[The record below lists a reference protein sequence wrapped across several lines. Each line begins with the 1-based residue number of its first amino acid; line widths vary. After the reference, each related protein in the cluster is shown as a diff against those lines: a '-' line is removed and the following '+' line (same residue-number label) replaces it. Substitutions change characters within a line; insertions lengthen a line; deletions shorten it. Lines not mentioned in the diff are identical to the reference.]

1 MQQGP
6 TPSHARPLGIAAA
19 TDSGSDRRQRKPN
32 GLDRWVASQLARR
45 MDPGRVRVALWDE
58 SAVADENPAAVLWIG
73 DPGALWKLAANP
85 GLQFGDLYS
94 SGRIKVQGD
103 LMAVVEQGYRNIG
116 TASRGER
123 LRRLASRLPAPDL
136 ADSRRN
142 IHHHYD
148 LGNDFYRLWL
158 DREALQYTCAY
169 YADPSMTL
177 EQAQQAKM
185 HHVCRKLR
193 LRRGDRVVE
202 AGSGW
207 GGFALFMAKHYGVQV
222 RSFNIA
228 REQVQYARDWVKR
241 ENLGDQVE
249 FVADDF
255 RNITG
260 EYDVFVSIG
269 MLEHVGPANYAG
281 LGRLMN
287 RVLTREGRGL
297 VHTIGRD
304 APRPLNA
311 WINRRIFPG
320 AYPPTLRQMMDLF
333 EPNGLSV
340 LDVENIRL
348 HYAKTLQDWL
358 DRYEQNVDQVH
369 AMFDENFVRAWRLY
383 LTGSIA
389 GFVHGGLQLFQVHFA
404 RSGVNEIPWTRADIY
419 PR

>member
-1 MQQGP
+1 MQRGQTP
-6 TPSHARPLGIAAA
+6 THAQPLGIEAP
-19 TDSGSDRRQRKPN
+19 TGSGSDRRHRKPN
-32 GLDRWVASQLARR
+32 RLDRWVASQLALQ
-45 MDPGRVRVALWDE
+45 MDPERVRVRLWDE
-58 SAVADENPAAVLWIG
+58 PAEVGQRPAAVLRIG

-85 GLQFGDLYS
+85 GLQFGELYS
-94 SGRIKVQGD
+94 TGRITVQGD
-103 LMAVVEQGYRNIG
+103 LMTVLEQGYRNAG
-116 TASRGER
+116 TGYVAER
-123 LRRLASRLPAPDL
+123 LRRLARRLPAPNL

-169 YADPSMTL
+169 YADPSITL
-177 EQAQQAKM
+177 EEAQQAKM

-222 RSFNIA
+222 RSFNIS
-228 REQVQYARDWVKR
+228 REQVQHARDWAKR
-241 ENLGDQVE
+241 EAVQDRVE
-249 FVADDF
+249 FVEDDF
-255 RNITG
+255 RNIDG
-260 EYDVFVSIG
+260 EYDAFVSIG
-269 MLEHVGPANYAG
+269 MLEHVGPANYASM
-281 LGRLMN
+281 GRLMS

-304 APRPLNA
+304 RPRPLNA
-311 WINRRIFPG
+311 WIDRRIFPG

-333 EPNGLSV
+333 EPNALSV

-348 HYAKTLQDWL
+348 HYAKTLQAWL
-358 DRYEQNVDQVH
+358 DRFEQNVDQVQ

-389 GFVHGGLQLFQVHFA
+389 AFAHGSLQLFQVLFA

-419 PR
+419 PH